1 MELDGISAGGQRR
14 IAETA
19 IPSACAMPF
28 TE

>member
-1 MELDGISAGGQRR
+1 MELDVFSAGGQR